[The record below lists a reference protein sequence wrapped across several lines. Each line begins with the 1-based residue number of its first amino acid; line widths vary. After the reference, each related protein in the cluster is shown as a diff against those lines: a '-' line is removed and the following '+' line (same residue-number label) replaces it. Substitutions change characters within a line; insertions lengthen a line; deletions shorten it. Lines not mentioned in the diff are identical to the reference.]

1 MQTKEKPAPEA
12 NLEAGYDIAFDS
24 RNHSPIHAQLKALL
38 ISIAA
43 YDAALLA
50 MLALILWGAMR

>member
-1 MQTKEKPAPEA
+1 MTTKKKPAPEA
-12 NLEAGYDIAFDS
+12 NRKAGYDIAFNS
-24 RNHSPIHAQLKALL
+24 HNHSPIHAQLKALL

-50 MLALILWGAMR
+50 MLVLILWGALR